1 MQIDETG
8 SDNEPCCVDGPLS
21 TQGFFADI
29 LNFSARDAYVSFCI
43 QIRFWIH
50 DSATRD
56 DEVVVGSD
64 VGERQADKQE
74 KKE

>member
-1 MQIDETG
+1 VT
-8 SDNEPCCVDGPLS
+8 VGPY
-21 TQGFFADI
+21 FA
-29 LNFSARDAYVSFCI
+29 ARDAYVSFCI
-43 QIRFWIH
+43 QSRFWIH

>member
-1 MQIDETG
+1 MT
-8 SDNEPCCVDGPLS
+8 VGPY
-21 TQGFFADI
+21 FA
-29 LNFSARDAYVSFCI
+29 ARDAYVSFCI
-43 QIRFWIH
+43 QSRFWIH

>member
-1 MQIDETG
+1 AGTENASAGCGLGGCGGWVT
-8 SDNEPCCVDGPLS
+8 VGPY
-21 TQGFFADI
+21 FA
-29 LNFSARDAYVSFCI
+29 ARDAYVSFCI
-43 QIRFWIH
+43 QSRFWIH